1 LRVEIFHLIIP
12 SRRRKQCL
20 HLALVLSYQL
30 KINVMKGYEMKYPCS
45 CRDIVSLQL
54 TYVNAVVKVMLFIGF
69 VRFMI
74 GRLELGA

>member
-1 LRVEIFHLIIP
+1 
-12 SRRRKQCL
+12 
-20 HLALVLSYQL
+20 
-30 KINVMKGYEMKYPCS
+30 MKGYEMKYPCS